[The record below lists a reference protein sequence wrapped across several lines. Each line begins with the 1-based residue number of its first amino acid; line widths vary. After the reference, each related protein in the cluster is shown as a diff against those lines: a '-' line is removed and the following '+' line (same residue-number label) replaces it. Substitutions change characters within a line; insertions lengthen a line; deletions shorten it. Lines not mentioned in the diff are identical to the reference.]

1 MSSTPPKKYYKVAV
15 LLFEGVDILDFTAPM
30 EVFTHTSHNRNPD
43 NPDRVFQINTIA
55 RSRTVNA
62 KKALT
67 VQTDLLLEDAMQGLA
82 DFDIMVVPG
91 GPPSLLNAL
100 VASNPPEVELIRSF
114 ATLPPKTPDE
124 PRVLFS
130 ICTGAFL
137 VGAAGLLTGVSVTT
151 HHRAIEKLREFC
163 IRVNGEGASPP
174 EVSHKRYIDAGVL
187 KVGSARLLTAAG
199 VSSCLDASLYL
210 VSQLTSLD
218 MSAFISRVMEYDW
231 KGQLSEQFQPFHE
244 SAACLLTGP
253 STAAEAFN
261 VILDLT
267 VTQTPS
273 KVLGSTLGANPQNA
287 AISYSGEPQ
296 EHNLLGSYET
306 KAPNVETSE
315 IAASSSS
322 SEAPEDLAE
331 EHRRNEASLQQPLS
345 EVDRHEQPAASDN
358 TQSGLDIPPVTVST
372 PQSSDNPLVESKE
385 AVPVTFKDEGKGTKD
400 DPSHLLAE
408 ALETTNGEE
417 NSPISEDEATAIAVL
432 KVIERYGV
440 NFEKTG
446 ESWQGLTSFIPTVV
460 EQVKKREAVRMILPA
475 FPFKSPNARDKV
487 LGVMPDL
494 GEELA
499 LYHLNGLCENIGR
512 VYEPDI
518 LGVPDETVWEYGE
531 ALRRM
536 AVEKELH
543 HVKFIRLFEL
553 LEHPWIPLTSAEQA
567 KSYYLA
573 HAQCLRRELMY
584 RFEDRSFDADAAI
597 RSDNDTCLTYRGYIK
612 FLTKDLA
619 PQMDTQYTSKKAR
632 AAHIAQIARSMIVRG
647 KMFAAAIKA
656 NRADYVRLS
665 IHESNGAR
673 KLSISLV
680 PQVRGVLGYTPWHSS
695 IAVDADGTLRA
706 VHAEDVRE
714 THELVYKNGQPYYFR
729 EKSKLFD
736 WVEDGLRV
744 KFEPLYPCG
753 LIIRPSDI
761 DDSRPPPSI
770 SHLPM
775 HKVRQLSTG
784 LSPVVLRGFRETLK
798 EELYV
803 QKASELGTILPWSF
817 GIIQKVR
824 DAGRTDK
831 LGNNVTS
838 NEAMPMHYDGMFKFE
853 EETDS
858 VTGEVKR
865 VQKPPGYQF
874 FTCPA
879 TAPKGSGYTLFASS
893 RLFFRYLPLPW
904 TTERLQK
911 VTWGMDNDGFW
922 DAKLK
927 NLPLVVPHPVTGLP
941 CMRWHQPW
949 DSTKTKFSTCA
960 VTIENDE
967 QELASVVD
975 DLTYDYRV
983 CLRFSWEQGDLLVSD
998 NTAMLHTRTGYKTNC
1013 ERELWR
1019 IHFD

>member
-1 MSSTPPKKYYKVAV
+1 MIAV
-15 LLFEGVDILDFTAPM
+15 L
-30 EVFTHTSHNRNPD
+30 
-43 NPDRVFQINTIA
+43 Q
-55 RSRTVNA
+55 
-62 KKALT
+62 
-67 VQTDLLLEDAMQGLA
+67 
-82 DFDIMVVPG
+82 
-91 GPPSLLNAL
+91 
-100 VASNPPEVELIRSF
+100 
-114 ATLPPKTPDE
+114 
-124 PRVLFS
+124 
-130 ICTGAFL
+130 
-137 VGAAGLLTGVSVTT
+137 
-151 HHRAIEKLREFC
+151 
-163 IRVNGEGASPP
+163 
-174 EVSHKRYIDAGVL
+174 
-187 KVGSARLLTAAG
+187 
-199 VSSCLDASLYL
+199 
-210 VSQLTSLD
+210 
-218 MSAFISRVMEYDW
+218 
-231 KGQLSEQFQPFHE
+231 
-244 SAACLLTGP
+244 
-253 STAAEAFN
+253 
-261 VILDLT
+261 
-267 VTQTPS
+267 
-273 KVLGSTLGANPQNA
+273 NPQNA

-331 EHRRNEASLQQPLS
+331 EHHRNEASLQQPLS

-358 TQSGLDIPPVTVST
+358 TRSGLDIPPVTVST

-385 AVPVTFKDEGKGTKD
+385 AVPVTFKDEGKGTKA
-400 DPSHLLAE
+400 DPSHLLTE

-512 VYEPDI
+512 VYEPGADVYISSDGLVYNDI

-753 LIIRPSDI
+753 LIIRPGDI

-853 EETDS
+853 EQTDP

>member
-1 MSSTPPKKYYKVAV
+1 MIAV
-15 LLFEGVDILDFTAPM
+15 L
-30 EVFTHTSHNRNPD
+30 
-43 NPDRVFQINTIA
+43 Q
-55 RSRTVNA
+55 
-62 KKALT
+62 
-67 VQTDLLLEDAMQGLA
+67 
-82 DFDIMVVPG
+82 
-91 GPPSLLNAL
+91 
-100 VASNPPEVELIRSF
+100 
-114 ATLPPKTPDE
+114 
-124 PRVLFS
+124 
-130 ICTGAFL
+130 
-137 VGAAGLLTGVSVTT
+137 
-151 HHRAIEKLREFC
+151 
-163 IRVNGEGASPP
+163 
-174 EVSHKRYIDAGVL
+174 
-187 KVGSARLLTAAG
+187 
-199 VSSCLDASLYL
+199 
-210 VSQLTSLD
+210 
-218 MSAFISRVMEYDW
+218 
-231 KGQLSEQFQPFHE
+231 
-244 SAACLLTGP
+244 
-253 STAAEAFN
+253 
-261 VILDLT
+261 
-267 VTQTPS
+267 
-273 KVLGSTLGANPQNA
+273 NPQDGTV
-287 AISYSGEPQ
+287 SYSGEPQ
-296 EHNLLGSYET
+296 ENGLLGSYET
-306 KAPNVETSE
+306 KTVNVETTE
-315 IAASSSS
+315 IAASSSD
-322 SEAPEDLAE
+322 SEAAEDITE
-331 EHRRNEASLQQPLS
+331 ERQHYESSLLLPLS
-345 EVDRHEQPAASDN
+345 EARLDEQPAANGN
-358 TQSGLDIPPVTVST
+358 TVSELNIPPVTVST
-372 PQSSDNPLVESKE
+372 PESSDKPLVEAKE
-385 AVPVTFKDEGKGTKD
+385 AVPVAFKHEGKETKD
-400 DPSHLLAE
+400 DTSYLPAVAIKAAH
-408 ALETTNGEE
+408 GEE
-417 NSPISEDEATAIAVL
+417 ENPISEDEATAIAVL
-432 KVIERYGV
+432 KVIESYGV
-440 NFEKTG
+440 NYEKTG
-446 ESWQGLTSFIPTVV
+446 ESWQGLTSFIPNVL
-460 EQVKKREAVRMILPA
+460 EQVKKREPVRMILPA

-512 VYEPDI
+512 VYELGADVYISSDGLVYNDI
-518 LGVPDETVWEYGE
+518 LGVPDDTVWEYGE

-597 RSDNDTCLTYRGYIK
+597 RNDNDTCLTYRGYIK

-665 IHESNGAR
+665 IHESNGAK

-680 PQVRGVLGYTPWHSS
+680 PQGRGALGYTPWHSS
-695 IAVDADGTLRA
+695 IAVGADGIFRT

-714 THELVYKNGQPYYFR
+714 THDLVYKNGQPYFFR

-744 KFEPLYPCG
+744 KFEHLYPCG
-753 LIIRPSDI
+753 LVIRPSDI

-770 SHLPM
+770 RDLPM
-775 HKVRQLSTG
+775 HKVRQLCNG
-784 LSPVVLRGFRETLK
+784 LSPVVLRGFRQTL
-798 EELYV
+798 EEGLYV

-838 NEAMPMHYDGMFKFE
+838 NEAMPMHYDGMFKFAD
-853 EETDS
+853 ETDP
-858 VTGEVKR
+858 VTGETRR
-865 VQKPPGYQF
+865 VQRPPGYQF

-904 TTERLQK
+904 TAARLQQ
-911 VTWGMDNDGFW
+911 VTWAMDNDGFW

-967 QELASVVD
+967 QGLVEVVD

-998 NTAMLHTRTGYKTNC
+998 NTAMLHTRTGYKTDC
-1013 ERELWR
+1013 DRELWR

>member
-199 VSSCLDASLYL
+199 
-210 VSQLTSLD
+210 
-218 MSAFISRVMEYDW
+218 
-231 KGQLSEQFQPFHE
+231 
-244 SAACLLTGP
+244 
-253 STAAEAFN
+253 
-261 VILDLT
+261 
-267 VTQTPS
+267 
-273 KVLGSTLGANPQNA
+273 NA

-824 DAGRTDK
+824 DTGRTDK

>member
-1 MSSTPPKKYYKVAV
+1 MIA
-15 LLFEGVDILDFTAPM
+15 IL
-30 EVFTHTSHNRNPD
+30 
-43 NPDRVFQINTIA
+43 Q
-55 RSRTVNA
+55 
-62 KKALT
+62 
-67 VQTDLLLEDAMQGLA
+67 
-82 DFDIMVVPG
+82 
-91 GPPSLLNAL
+91 
-100 VASNPPEVELIRSF
+100 
-114 ATLPPKTPDE
+114 
-124 PRVLFS
+124 
-130 ICTGAFL
+130 
-137 VGAAGLLTGVSVTT
+137 
-151 HHRAIEKLREFC
+151 
-163 IRVNGEGASPP
+163 
-174 EVSHKRYIDAGVL
+174 
-187 KVGSARLLTAAG
+187 
-199 VSSCLDASLYL
+199 
-210 VSQLTSLD
+210 
-218 MSAFISRVMEYDW
+218 
-231 KGQLSEQFQPFHE
+231 
-244 SAACLLTGP
+244 
-253 STAAEAFN
+253 
-261 VILDLT
+261 
-267 VTQTPS
+267 
-273 KVLGSTLGANPQNA
+273 NPQDA
-287 AISYSGEPQ
+287 AVSYSGEPQ
-296 EHNLLGSYET
+296 ENGLLVSYGT
-306 KAPNVETSE
+306 KALNVETTE

-322 SEAPEDLAE
+322 SEAPEDLTE
-331 EHRRNEASLQQPLS
+331 EHHLSESSLQQPLS
-345 EVDRHEQPAASDN
+345 DVDRHEHPAANGN
-358 TQSGLDIPPVTVST
+358 TELDIPPVTVST
-372 PQSSDNPLVESKE
+372 PESSDNPLVESKE
-385 AVPVTFKDEGKGTKD
+385 AVLVTFKHEDKETKD
-400 DPSHLLAE
+400 DTPYLLAE
-408 ALETTNGEE
+408 ALEATNGEE
-417 NSPISEDEATAIAVL
+417 NSPISEDKATAIAVL
-432 KVIERYGV
+432 KVVESYGV

-460 EQVKKREAVRMILPA
+460 EQVKKREPVRMILPA

-512 VYEPDI
+512 VYEPGADVYISSDGLVYNDI

-584 RFEDRSFDADAAI
+584 RFEDRNFDADAAI

-665 IHESNGAR
+665 IHESNGAK

-680 PQVRGVLGYTPWHSS
+680 PQVRGALGYTPWHSS
-695 IAVDADGTLRA
+695 IAVGADGTFRT

-714 THELVYKNGQPYYFR
+714 THDLVYKNGQPYYFR

-744 KFEPLYPCG
+744 KFEHLYPCG
-753 LIIRPSDI
+753 LVIRPSDV

-770 SHLPM
+770 RDLPM
-775 HKVRQLSTG
+775 HKVRQLSNG
-784 LSPVVLRGFRETLK
+784 LSPVVLRGFRETLE

-853 EETDS
+853 EETDP

-904 TTERLQK
+904 TAERLQK
-911 VTWGMDNDGFW
+911 VTWAMDNDGFW

-927 NLPLVVPHPVTGLP
+927 NLPLVVPHPITGLP

-967 QELASVVD
+967 QGLVSVVD

-998 NTAMLHTRTGYKTNC
+998 NTAMLHTRTGYKTDC
-1013 ERELWR
+1013 DRELWR

>member
-43 NPDRVFQINTIA
+43 SPDRVFQINTIA

-199 VSSCLDASLYL
+199 
-210 VSQLTSLD
+210 
-218 MSAFISRVMEYDW
+218 
-231 KGQLSEQFQPFHE
+231 
-244 SAACLLTGP
+244 
-253 STAAEAFN
+253 
-261 VILDLT
+261 
-267 VTQTPS
+267 
-273 KVLGSTLGANPQNA
+273 NA